1 MQVSSG
7 PIVFSSET
15 NPIMR
20 EVAKKKKGG
29 LMDILG
35 KLSGADSGAED
46 EEDLSSFLG
55 RAAQGRGGVP
65 AYDPNKYYGGLYSMY
80 GGRKVRGGLLG
91 D

>member
-1 MQVSSG
+1 MQVSTD
-7 PIVFSSET
+7 PTVFSAEN
-15 NPIMR
+15 NPLLRAMG
-20 EVAKKKKGG
+20 KKKKTG

-35 KLSGADSGAED
+35 QLSAAPQDSD

-55 RAAQGRGGVP
+55 KPAQGKGGTP

>member
-7 PIVFSSET
+7 PVIFSAET

-35 KLSGADSGAED
+35 KLSDADFGAED

>member
-1 MQVSSG
+1 MQASAG
-7 PIVFSSET
+7 DMVFSSET
-15 NPIMR
+15 NPLLRAIG
-20 EVAKKKKGG
+20 KKKKSG

-35 KLSGADSGAED
+35 QLSGTPEGGE

-55 RAAQGRGGVP
+55 RASQGKGGAPV
-65 AYDPNKYYGGLYSMY
+65 YDPNKYYGGLYSMY